1 MKQKIYHPIF
11 FQAIWGTQSVP
22 GQTQIIWQDPQNQGW
37 TPGISYRFFLK
48 HRPKTGVINL
58 QIYEGAKKIIDS
70 GNVIDYGLS
79 GGRVGVF
86 TCSQDKG
93 IWSDMSY
100 VCQE

>member
-1 MKQKIYHPIF
+1 M
-11 FQAIWGTQSVP
+11 
-22 GQTQIIWQDPQNQGW
+22 
-37 TPGISYRFFLK
+37 
-48 HRPKTGVINL
+48 INL

-70 GNVIDYGLS
+70 GNVIDHGLS